1 MKQFLLTII
10 MGLSLISCGASFTT
24 VPDSPNIKTRY
35 YDKQGHYTGY
45 SIKSESG
52 KIRYYD
58 SSGKYKGYSN

>member
-1 MKQFLLTII
+1 MKTFLL
-10 MGLSLISCGASFTT
+10 MVASLLISCGVHSTT
-24 VPDSPNIKTRY
+24 VPNSPSIKTRY

-58 SSGKYKGYSN
+58 NHGRYKGYSK